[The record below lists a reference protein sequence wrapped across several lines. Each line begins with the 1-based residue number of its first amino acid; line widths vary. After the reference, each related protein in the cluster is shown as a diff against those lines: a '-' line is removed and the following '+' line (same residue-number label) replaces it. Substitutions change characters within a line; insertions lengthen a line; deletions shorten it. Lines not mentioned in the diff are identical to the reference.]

1 MGGGGSSGGGSSSG
15 RVAYPTYMETWHAT
29 WLANVATAVT
39 TAQATSPF
47 ASAAAYNPAT
57 PITAMGTA
65 ITALDTA
72 INAFETKADAYAP
85 AANLAII
92 DGAVAAFEVK
102 ADAYPALAA
111 TPIAA
116 IGTAITAFNTVVDA
130 LAYATDWAAAMA
142 AAEVQVDSMIDDTY
156 INADVAAF
164 ADIIDDQILNRVL
177 PSFQGGMRDINAV
190 MSSAFV
196 VGESL
201 IYAFRNRDVA
211 KYNSELRMRLNMQRN
226 ELIARGASEMVE
238 SLLQRVM
245 FERDVAAL
253 TVEHKKMEIIT
264 FERAVENEKVVA
276 VLDIQAAG
284 VALTT
289 LEKVIGFE
297 AQLADFEKVLAFYSI
312 EKQRI
317 AIVALKEQADT
328 DITLDEAD
336 ALWDLNTFSYGNNVL
351 GSIAGGT
358 SATPGATGGSKPN
371 AVSSVIGGAMAGA
384 SIGTAIT
391 PGYGTAIGAVVGGV
405 AGLISSM

>member
-1 MGGGGSSGGGSSSG
+1 MGGGSSSG
-15 RVAYPTYMETWHAT
+15 GSSSGRIAYPTYMETWHST
-29 WLANVATAVT
+29 WLDNVATAMT

-47 ASAAAYNPAT
+47 SGAVAYDPAA
-57 PITAMGTA
+57 PITAMTNA
-65 ITALDTA
+65 ITALGSA
-72 INAFETKADAYAP
+72 IEAFETKEAAYAP
-85 AANLAII
+85 AAGLAVI
-92 DGAVAAFEVK
+92 DAAVAAFEVK

-111 TPIAA
+111 TPITA

-130 LAYATDWAAAMA
+130 LAYATDWTAAMV
-142 AAEVQVDSMIDDTY
+142 AAEAQVDVLIDDTY

-164 ADIIDDQILNRVL
+164 ADVIDDQILNRVL

-211 KYNSELRMRLNMQRN
+211 KYNSELRMRLSMQRN
-226 ELIARGASEMVE
+226 ELVARGASEMVE

-289 LEKVIGFE
+289 LEKPIQYEG
-297 AQLADFEKVLAFYSI
+297 QLADFEKVLAFYSI

-351 GSIAGGT
+351 GAIAGGT

-384 SIGTAIT
+384 SIGAATSN
-391 PGYGTAIGAVVGGV
+391 PYGVAIGAVIGGI